1 MDGTARTFEPLE
13 TASFEAASLLA
24 AHPPR
29 FRTRNKVAVWEIAH
43 TGAPFEGQVHF
54 AQWPAQAWPGEAPAP
69 GPFTVEDGVFDYAP
83 APEGA
88 VAWHVNFADP
98 ELFGYY
104 AGPLLAQDELQVVE
118 HPLLGSLRDALVR
131 GGRTARTVGPQ
142 GPTPVTVAGV
152 QRRCAF
158 HTQPDPAA
166 GRPLSLY
173 GNAFS
178 RASGDQVAAAT
189 ERLDPP
195 PVSNI
200 LAMAAP
206 GGGDG
211 PYSIRDLE
219 GVLRTAFT
227 GFAAAVL
234 EGARLRGGPCRTL
247 VHTGFWGCGAFG
259 GNRTVMTVLQALA
272 ADLAGVELIFH
283 AVDAPGARAAAEARR
298 TYLDL
303 RAGGAGVAGFLERLH
318 ALGLAWGES
327 DGN

>member
-1 MDGTARTFEPLE
+1 
-13 TASFEAASLLA
+13 
-24 AHPPR
+24 
-29 FRTRNKVAVWEIAH
+29 VAVWEIAR
-43 TGAPFEGQVHF
+43 TGAPIEGTLGF
-54 AQWPAQAWPGEAPAP
+54 ARWPALGWAAEAPAP
-69 GPFTVEDGVFDYAP
+69 RPFTVVDRVFDYVP

-131 GGRTARTVGPQ
+131 GGHTARTVAPQ
-142 GPTPVTVAGV
+142 GPTPVTVTGV

-158 HTQPDPAA
+158 HTRPDAAA
-166 GRPLSLY
+166 GHPRSLY
-173 GNAFS
+173 GSAFS
-178 RASGDQVAAAT
+178 HAPLNEVAAAT
-189 ERLDPP
+189 ERLEPP
-195 PVSNI
+195 TLSNI

-206 GGGDG
+206 GGGEG
-211 PYSIRDLE
+211 PYSARDLE

-227 GFAAAVL
+227 GFSAAAR
-234 EGARLRGGPCRTL
+234 EGARLQGRPCRTL

-272 ADLAGVELIFH
+272 ADLAGVDLVFH
-283 AVDAPGARAAAEARR
+283 GVDAPGAAAASAAHR

-303 RAGGAGVAGFLERLH
+303 RAAGAGVAGILERLRG
-318 ALGLAWGES
+318 LGLAWGQS